1 MCKDREKK
9 MRNNFYALLF
19 DIGLYRLP
27 PTGRNQEKDSR
38 SGHNL
43 P

>member
-1 MCKDREKK
+1 

-27 PTGRNQEKDSR
+27 PDRAE
-38 SGHNL
+38 SGKGQ
-43 P
+43 PFQA